1 MAKSETGNVRSSH
14 ICAEELRFVVVA
26 KICFESLKEVSEVPR
41 IQFLPVSVFFNSR
54 CRWSYWKLWFKRPN
68 ILSVCLAIFQN

>member
-1 MAKSETGNVRSSH
+1 MAKSETGNVRWSH

-41 IQFLPVSVFFNSR
+41 IQFCQL
-54 CRWSYWKLWFKRPN
+54 
-68 ILSVCLAIFQN
+68 LSSLTPDAGSHTGNYGSNAQISCQSA